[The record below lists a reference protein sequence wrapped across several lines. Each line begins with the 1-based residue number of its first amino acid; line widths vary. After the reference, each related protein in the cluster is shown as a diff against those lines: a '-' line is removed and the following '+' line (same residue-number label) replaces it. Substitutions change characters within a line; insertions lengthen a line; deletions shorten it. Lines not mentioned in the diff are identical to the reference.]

1 MSRPK
6 RFGADCAWPAT
17 SRADCAWP
25 ATSPPYQLW
34 HSMQSCLRFN
44 LKAVKANKAYLTVP
58 SKRKGLWG
66 MTERRDRRSCSRS
79 FEMSTPSTR
88 IRPALSSVRRKR
100 ATRMLDLPA
109 PVRPAMPTCSR
120 VEDAHNEATQ
130 EADGRRQEM
139 RFRDRK
145 MAKPAGI
152 RL

>member
-6 RFGADCAWPAT
+6 RFGAN
-17 SRADCAWP
+17 RAWP

-34 HSMQSCLRFN
+34 HDMHDCIRSKFE
-44 LKAVKANKAYLTVP
+44 VVEANEAYLTVP

-88 IRPALSSVRRKR
+88 IRPALSSVWRKR

-120 VEDAHNEATQ
+120 FEDAHNEATQ